1 MAAVITANCLNCFLK
16 LLIPHTRYTLQ
27 INYLARRRLIAETG
41 VFTEVG
47 KIHHAHFSAAERTI
61 YGTLTVFNS

>member
-1 MAAVITANCLNCFLK
+1 MVKPANCVNRFLK

-27 INYLARRRLIAETG
+27 INFLARRRLIGETG

-47 KIHHAHFSAAERTI
+47 KIQHTRFCEVERTI
-61 YGTLTVFNS
+61 YGTLAVLNS